1 MERKRIPLRIVLTV
15 LLGLMLACRVTA
27 VILNA
32 DEYWS
37 FWKLDLGSSSGSL
50 ELLWTLPILI
60 LMLAFI
66 LLGQWL
72 PFLALIVSIAAQWWK
87 PPRDRDLYI
96 LCIAACITAFLA
108 EGFLYFTTLF
118 RSGGHVCEM
127 PLMDLAAALINGAGI
142 LFVSGHNGRG

>member
-1 MERKRIPLRIVLTV
+1 MKRKRVPLRIVLTV
-15 LLGLMLACRVTA
+15 LLGLMLIFRVTVA
-27 VILNA
+27 ILNA

-37 FWKLDLGSSSGSL
+37 FWSLSLGSSSGGL
-50 ELLWTLPILI
+50 ELLWTLPTLV
-60 LMLAFI
+60 LMLVFI

-72 PFLALIVSIAAQWWK
+72 PFLVLIASIAAQWWK

-96 LCIAACITAFLA
+96 LCIAACVTAFLA

-142 LFVSGHNGRG
+142 LFVSGRDGQG

>member
-1 MERKRIPLRIVLTV
+1 MKRKRVPLRIVLTV
-15 LLGLMLACRVTA
+15 LLGLMLIFRVTA
-27 VILNA
+27 VVLNA

-37 FWKLDLGSSSGSL
+37 FWSLGSSGGSL
-50 ELLWTLPILI
+50 DLLWTLPILV
-60 LMLAFI
+60 LTLVFI

-72 PFLALIVSIAAQWWK
+72 PFLVLIASIAAQWWK

-96 LCIAACITAFLA
+96 LCIAACVTAFLA

-127 PLMDLAAALINGAGI
+127 PLIDLAAALINGTGI
-142 LFVSGHNGRG
+142 LFVSGRSRRR